1 MSSYDG
7 IIDGSNR
14 QERSKTMEHKSSP
27 HPLED
32 RIVAAIRT
40 GAKFRGSL
48 ESSEPPDSVDRLV
61 AMIESEAA
69 RIRGNDLSAL
79 TTVLANQ
86 ALTLDTIF
94 AELVKRAVKD
104 DIMLYDSMRLGLKAQ
119 SQSRAALNCLLSVA
133 RPRDPVLR
141 SKKNFDEQT
150 AANGN
155 SSA

>member
-1 MSSYDG
+1 MSNAMD
-7 IIDGSNR
+7 
-14 QERSKTMEHKSSP
+14 HKRSP

-32 RIVAAIRT
+32 RVVAAIRT

-48 ESSEPPDSVDRLV
+48 ESTEPPDSVERLV

-69 RIRGNDLSAL
+69 RIRGSDLSAL

-86 ALTLDTIF
+86 ALALDTIF
-94 AELVKRAVKD
+94 VELVKRAVKD

-133 RPRDPVLR
+133 RPRDPAPR
-141 SKKNFDEQT
+141 SKKIFDEQS

-155 SSA
+155 NPSR

>member
-1 MSSYDG
+1 MEQK
-7 IIDGSNR
+7 NR
-14 QERSKTMEHKSSP
+14 P

-32 RIVAAIRT
+32 RVVAAIRT

-48 ESSEPPDSVDRLV
+48 ESTEPIDSVDRLV

-104 DIMLYDSMRLGLKAQ
+104 DVMLYDALRLGLRAQ
-119 SQSRAALNCLLSVA
+119 SQSRTALNTLVTVV
-133 RPRDPVLR
+133 RPPTPAPR
-141 SKKNFDEQT
+141 SNKNFDEQT

-155 SSA
+155 SPSR

>member
-1 MSSYDG
+1 
-7 IIDGSNR
+7 
-14 QERSKTMEHKSSP
+14 
-27 HPLED
+27 
-32 RIVAAIRT
+32 
-40 GAKFRGSL
+40 
-48 ESSEPPDSVDRLV
+48 
-61 AMIESEAA
+61 MIESEAA
-69 RIRGNDLSAL
+69 RIRGSDLSAL

-133 RPRDPVLR
+133 RPRNPVLR
-141 SKKNFDEQT
+141 SRKIFDEQS

-155 SSA
+155 NRSR

>member
-1 MSSYDG
+1 MDHK
-7 IIDGSNR
+7 NR
-14 QERSKTMEHKSSP
+14 P

-32 RIVAAIRT
+32 RIVAAIQT

-48 ESSEPPDSVDRLV
+48 ESTEPIDSVDRLV
-61 AMIESEAA
+61 AMIGSEAA

-86 ALTLDTIF
+86 ALALDTIF
-94 AELVKRAVKD
+94 VELVKRAVKD
-104 DIMLYDSMRLGLKAQ
+104 DIMLYDSLRLGLKAQ
-119 SQSRAALNCLLSVA
+119 SQSRAALNCLVSVA
-133 RPRDPVLR
+133 RPRDPASR

-155 SSA
+155 SPSR

>member
-1 MSSYDG
+1 
-7 IIDGSNR
+7 
-14 QERSKTMEHKSSP
+14 MEQKSRP

-32 RIVAAIRT
+32 RVVAAIRT
-40 GAKFRGSL
+40 GARFRGSL
-48 ESSEPPDSVDRLV
+48 ESTEPIDSVDRLV

-69 RIRGNDLSAL
+69 RIHGNDLSAL

-104 DIMLYDSMRLGLKAQ
+104 DVMLYDSLRLGLRAQ
-119 SQSRAALNCLLSVA
+119 SQSRAALHCLVSVA
-133 RPRDPVLR
+133 RPRTTAPR
-141 SKKNFDEQT
+141 SNKNFDEQS

-155 SSA
+155 SPLR

>member
-1 MSSYDG
+1 MRR
-7 IIDGSNR
+7 IISGSNR
-14 QERSKTMEHKSSP
+14 QEKSKTMEHKTRP

-32 RIVAAIRT
+32 RIVAAIQT

-48 ESSEPPDSVDRLV
+48 ENSEPTDSVDRLV

-86 ALTLDTIF
+86 ALTLDTVF
-94 AELVKRAVKD
+94 TELVKRAVKND
-104 DIMLYDSMRLGLKAQ
+104 LMLYDSMRLGLKAQ
-119 SQSRAALNCLLSVA
+119 SQSRAAMSCLVNVA
-133 RPRDPVLR
+133 RPRPHPR
-141 SKKNFDEQT
+141 RAEKNFDEQT

-155 SSA
+155 SPSR

>member
-1 MSSYDG
+1 MS
-7 IIDGSNR
+7 
-14 QERSKTMEHKSSP
+14 QTMEHRNRP

-32 RIVAAIRT
+32 RIVAAIET

-48 ESSEPPDSVDRLV
+48 ENTEPADSVDRLV

-86 ALTLDTIF
+86 ALSLDTIF
-94 AELVKRAVKD
+94 VELVKRAVKD
-104 DIMLYDSMRLGLKAQ
+104 DLMLYESLRLGLKAQ
-119 SQSRAALNCLLSVA
+119 SQSRAALSCLVNVA
-133 RPRDPVLR
+133 RPQAHPSRA
-141 SKKNFDEQT
+141 KKNFDEQT

-155 SSA
+155 SPSR

>member
-1 MSSYDG
+1 MSK
-7 IIDGSNR
+7 I
-14 QERSKTMEHKSSP
+14 MEHKSRS

-32 RIVAAIRT
+32 RIVAAIQT

-48 ESSEPPDSVDRLV
+48 ESSEPTDSVDRLV

-86 ALTLDTIF
+86 ALALDTIF
-94 AELVKRAVKD
+94 TELVKRAIKD
-104 DIMLYDSMRLGLKAQ
+104 DVMLYDSLRLGLKAQ
-119 SQSRAALNCLLSVA
+119 SQSRAALSCLVTVA
-133 RPRDPVLR
+133 RPRTPALR
-141 SKKNFDEQT
+141 TNKDFDEQT

-155 SSA
+155 SPSR

>member
-1 MSSYDG
+1 
-7 IIDGSNR
+7 
-14 QERSKTMEHKSSP
+14 MEHKNRP

-32 RIVAAIRT
+32 RVVAAIRT
-40 GAKFRGSL
+40 GARFRGSL
-48 ESSEPPDSVDRLV
+48 ESPEPIDSVERLV

-104 DIMLYDSMRLGLKAQ
+104 DIMLYDSLRLGLKAQ
-119 SQSRAALNCLLSVA
+119 AQSRAALNCLVSVA
-133 RPRDPVLR
+133 RPRDPAPC
-141 SKKNFDEQT
+141 SKKIFDEQS

-155 SSA
+155 SPSR

>member
-1 MSSYDG
+1 
-7 IIDGSNR
+7 
-14 QERSKTMEHKSSP
+14 MEHKNRP

-32 RIVAAIRT
+32 RVVAAIQT
-40 GAKFRGSL
+40 GARFRGSL
-48 ESSEPPDSVDRLV
+48 ESTEPIDSVDRLV

-86 ALTLDTIF
+86 ALTLDIIF

-104 DIMLYDSMRLGLKAQ
+104 DTMLYDSLRLGLKAQ
-119 SQSRAALNCLLSVA
+119 SQSRAALNCLVSVA
-133 RPRDPVLR
+133 RPRTPPHR
-141 SKKNFDEQT
+141 SNKNFDEQT

-155 SSA
+155 SPSR

>member
-1 MSSYDG
+1 
-7 IIDGSNR
+7 
-14 QERSKTMEHKSSP
+14 MEHNSRP

-32 RIVAAIRT
+32 RIVAAIQT

-48 ESSEPPDSVDRLV
+48 ESSEPTDSLDRLV

-86 ALTLDTIF
+86 ALALDTIF
-94 AELVKRAVKD
+94 TELVKRAVKD
-104 DIMLYDSMRLGLKAQ
+104 DIMLYDSLRLGLKAQ
-119 SQSRAALNCLLSVA
+119 SQSRAALNCLVSVA
-133 RPRDPVLR
+133 RPRTAPR
-141 SKKNFDEQT
+141 SNKNFDEQT

-155 SSA
+155 NPSQ